1 MVTATPRTQTVIR
14 LPNELYLRVKR
25 NAKAQHRSFN
35 SYVEEVLDRA
45 TALEFPKLGPDFKI
59 SDEIKKMCG
68 SVPARK
74 FTREELDN
82 DPKLAY
88 LIEKYGL

>member
-14 LPNELYLRVKR
+14 LPNELYQRVKR

-59 SDEIKKMCG
+59 SDEILALRG
-68 SVPARK
+68 SGFKRPPQEVI
-74 FTREELDN
+74 DS
-82 DPKLAY
+82 DPKLKY
-88 LIEKYGL
+88 LANKYGL